1 MSLTTQGLA
10 WNAEAGERKRLLRI
24 VSIVC
29 PVFLVIAIYITWTT
43 LPEQNREALEA
54 LPPQLAKV
62 ILKKKEPPKP
72 IAPKIEKKPEA
83 KKPEPEK
90 LVDKPKPKKPVP
102 QIVKKPKT
110 PLKPDTKPKPKEI
123 VLARE
128 KAKASGI
135 LAMRHQLSALS
146 ALADTVKLDTP
157 KMITAKPIA
166 RKATDKLASRVS
178 TARSSGV
185 DESQFNQ
192 ETQKMTLA
200 ARKVTEVEQAEE
212 LVAAVDAQAQAAEAE
227 RLAARRTSEDVR
239 RIMDAN
245 KSAINSIYNRALR
258 KQPSLQGV
266 LTPELVIEENG
277 TVSSCAMIES
287 TLNEPRLEG
296 KICKRLRLV
305 NFGHKPG
312 VDQTTIR
319 YPIELLPG

>member
-1 MSLTTQGLA
+1 VSLTSQGLA
-10 WNAEAGERKRLLRI
+10 WNSEVGEQKRLLKI

-29 PVFLVIAIYITWTT
+29 PVFFVLATYITWTT
-43 LPEQNREALEA
+43 LPEQDREELET
-54 LPPQLAKV
+54 LPPQLAK
-62 ILKKKEPPKP
+62 IIMKKKEPPKP
-72 IAPKIEKKPEA
+72 VLQKKQQKIEE

-90 LVDKPKPKKPVP
+90 LAEKPKPKEKKPVP
-102 QIVKKPKT
+102 QIAKKPKA
-110 PLKPDTKPKPKEI
+110 KIKPKPKEI
-123 VLARE
+123 ALARE

-135 LAMRHQLSALS
+135 LAMSSQLSSLS

-157 KMITAKPIA
+157 KMVTAKPIT

-178 TARSSGV
+178 TARSAGL
-185 DESQFNQ
+185 DESQLDQ
-192 ETQKMTLA
+192 EARKMTLA
-200 ARKVTEVEQAEE
+200 AREVTEVEPAEE
-212 LVAAVDAQAQAAEAE
+212 VAAAIDSLEQVAEAE
-227 RLAARRTSEDVR
+227 RIAARRTSEDVR

-258 KQPSLQGV
+258 KKPSLQGV

-277 TVSSCAMIES
+277 SVSSCAMVES
-287 TLNEPRLEG
+287 TLNEPNLEG